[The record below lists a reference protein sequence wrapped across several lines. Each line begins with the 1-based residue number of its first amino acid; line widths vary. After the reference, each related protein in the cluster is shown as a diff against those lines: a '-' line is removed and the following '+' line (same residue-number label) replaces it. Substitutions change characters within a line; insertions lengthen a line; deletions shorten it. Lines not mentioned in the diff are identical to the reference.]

1 MSSSVRGGR
10 NRRAV
15 PRLAEAAP
23 LRFKEGLQVGGQAKF
38 ITGAWEGINTFT
50 IPIVIKTLGKFGVG
64 EVSRTRRDLQ
74 ELTNGTVLG

>member
-1 MSSSVRGGR
+1 MSISARGGQ

-38 ITGAWEGINTFT
+38 TTGGLEGINTFT

-64 EVSRTRRDLQ
+64 EVSRIQR
-74 ELTNGTVLG
+74 E